1 MSEGVSELPVKTRVH
16 SSLKDVQL
24 GDLKELQGN
33 VQQIERH
40 TKIFILLLKWVIP
53 LRSPQYSRRGLLWCL
68 SSKNKNKKKATT
80 CTLKG
85 TRTILKET
93 VSLIF
98 VYLKRLLKFPQKN
111 IFRVHSY
118 VNKDVYHFSD
128 PRSDSRTLTKRT
140 CLPIF
145 QLQLTVIAFV
155 VSEFLFVIGAFLW
168 DRRLVK
174 VPVYLKALSRQ
185 ERVWCSSSWE
195 SISYQRMVTHNKE
208 TIFTFLIY
216 ISYALYLLKNST
228 NNFAEFYLSSYFI
241 AFYLSQISKSISMS
255 LLRKPER
262 RGATLKSILIVTT
275 HWIRATVTISSPTD
289 RVTKLI
295 ISYNVQSVMITTK
308 LERTTDRVTKLI
320 ISYSRQSIMITTDRI
335 RANNGQ
341 NN

>member
-1 MSEGVSELPVKTRVH
+1 MPV
-16 SSLKDVQL
+16 LKKQ
-24 GDLKELQGN
+24 K
-33 VQQIERH
+33 
-40 TKIFILLLKWVIP
+40 
-53 LRSPQYSRRGLLWCL
+53 
-68 SSKNKNKKKATT
+68 KKKATT

-140 CLPIF
+140 RLPIF

-185 ERVWCSSSWE
+185 ERV
-195 SISYQRMVTHNKE
+195 
-208 TIFTFLIY
+208 
-216 ISYALYLLKNST
+216 
-228 NNFAEFYLSSYFI
+228 
-241 AFYLSQISKSISMS
+241 
-255 LLRKPER
+255 
-262 RGATLKSILIVTT
+262 
-275 HWIRATVTISSPTD
+275 
-289 RVTKLI
+289 
-295 ISYNVQSVMITTK
+295 
-308 LERTTDRVTKLI
+308 
-320 ISYSRQSIMITTDRI
+320 
-335 RANNGQ
+335 
-341 NN
+341 